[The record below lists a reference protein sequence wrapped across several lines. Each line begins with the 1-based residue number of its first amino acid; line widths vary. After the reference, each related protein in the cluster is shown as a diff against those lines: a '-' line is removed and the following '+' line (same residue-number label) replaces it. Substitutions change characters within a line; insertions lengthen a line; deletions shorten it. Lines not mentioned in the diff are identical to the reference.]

1 MYLFRPTLVDV
12 EEVIVDI
19 EKGRHP
25 VISLLF
31 SSGDQFVANG
41 TKLKVG
47 SKFCVLLYEIL
58 WEISNTICRLVHEL
72 RFFLLIVLHSLNHLH

>member
-1 MYLFRPTLVDV
+1 LPRPTLVDL
-12 EEVIVDI
+12 EETVINI

-31 SSGDQFVANG
+31 LSGDQFVAND

-47 SKFCVLLYEIL
+47 SKFYIGLYEIF
-58 WEISNTICRLVHEL
+58 WKISKTICRLVHEL
-72 RFFLLIVLHSLNHLH
+72 